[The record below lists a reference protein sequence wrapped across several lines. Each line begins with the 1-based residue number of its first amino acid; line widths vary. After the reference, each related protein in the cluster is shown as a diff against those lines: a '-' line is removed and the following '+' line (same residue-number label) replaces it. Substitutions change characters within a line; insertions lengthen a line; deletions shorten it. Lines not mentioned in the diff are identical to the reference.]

1 MIKNT
6 IFGMLIGALAGA
18 VAMLLFAPNS
28 GKKTRDLIQRKSIKV
43 RDRTNEMFDDAVA
56 QARSESHEIVEA
68 VRDKAGQLKQQ
79 GQEKLVGRMKR
90 ASSALDS
97 GIAAVKDA

>member
-6 IFGMLIGALAGA
+6 MLGMFIGALVGA

-56 QARSESHEIVEA
+56 QARSESHEVADA
-68 VRDKAGQLKQQ
+68 VRDKASQLKQQ
-79 GQEKLVGRMKR
+79 GQNKLVGKMKQ

>member
-1 MIKNT
+1 MTRNT
-6 IFGMLIGALAGA
+6 MFGMLIGALVGA

-28 GKKTRDLIQRKSIKV
+28 GKRTRDLIRRKSSKV

-56 QARSESHEIVEA
+56 QARSESHEIADA
-68 VRDKAGQLKQQ
+68 VRDKAGQLKQHSQ
-79 GQEKLVGRMKR
+79 DKVVVQLKR
-90 ASSALDS
+90 ASSALDT